1 MHFRKT
7 LTEDKGIHDDT
18 RDGHSHHEAKGNVDV
33 EIGRISS
40 TDPKNGLDR
49 QTDENDDPPTVPG
62 EERNDILHFIIF

>member
-1 MHFRKT
+1 MCKRKT

-18 RDGHSHHEAKGNVDV
+18 RDGRSHHEAKGNVDV

-40 TDPKNGLDR
+40 TDPKNGLHR

-62 EERNDILHFIIF
+62 EECNHI